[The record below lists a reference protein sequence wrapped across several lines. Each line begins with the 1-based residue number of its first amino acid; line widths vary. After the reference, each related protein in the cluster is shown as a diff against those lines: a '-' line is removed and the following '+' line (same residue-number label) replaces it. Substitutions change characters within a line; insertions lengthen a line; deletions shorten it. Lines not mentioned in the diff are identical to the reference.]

1 MNKVIIPLQGVT
13 CKDCAAVIAP
23 SLKSMKGVADAELD
37 FVRGE
42 VTVSGE
48 ALDLRALK
56 RRLSDLGFPVR
67 DSTPKPAAQSQ
78 RILDFKGLWQYFW
91 QLEDLK
97 YIIPGLI
104 LLLFSLLLP
113 GFGVPEAWVM
123 IIQLLLLPLA
133 GLPVFRNGFIS
144 FFKEKVLN
152 INFLM
157 SLAAIGAVIISET
170 HEALIM
176 LVLFTVSETME
187 GYTSDQARKVLL
199 EFADLAPKQ
208 ALKLTTSGEALVP
221 VEELSID
228 DVIIVRPG
236 ERFPMD
242 GIVLEGSSEVNQAP
256 ITGESRLVP
265 KHTGDTVLSSTINGQ
280 GVLKVRVSKL
290 VKDNTIQRIIA
301 LVTEAQTNKANQ
313 EKFIDHF
320 AAVYTPIVV
329 LIATLIIAIPPLFF
343 GQPLWNTA
351 AGYGWLHRGL
361 SLLMIGC
368 PCALVISTPIT
379 LISGLTRA
387 AREGVVFK
395 GGIFLE
401 NLSRI
406 RVMAFDKTGTLT
418 LGVPRVSEVKA
429 VDCVEQTGD
438 EVCEPCDNL
447 VAVASAVEA
456 SSSHPL
462 GQAVLAEAA
471 NRGVLTRYASAV
483 EGRNLDGKGQ
493 EGWVAGKL
501 ATVGS
506 LLLFLEEHND
516 HLPEAV
522 AQGSLEAEKKGQTT
536 MLVCDGERVL
546 GYMGV
551 QDALRREAPEI
562 IKELKELG
570 IQTVMLT
577 GDNLS
582 VANEIGS
589 HVGMSEVHAGLL
601 PAEKLNLMD
610 QLGKDGKLVAMVG
623 DGINDSPALAKA
635 DVGIA
640 MGGAGNAQVL
650 ETADMVL
657 MDDKLSKL
665 PFAVRLARFTN
676 ALIRQNIYIS
686 LIIKLIVAI
695 LAILGLTPLW
705 AAVLADIGISLGVT
719 LNGMR
724 ASRFKYAE

>member
-157 SLAAIGAVIISET
+157 SLAAIGVVIISET

-290 VKDNTIQRIIA
+290 AKDNTIQRIIA
-301 LVTEAQTNKANQ
+301 LVTEAQANKANQ
-313 EKFIDHF
+313 EKFIDRF

-589 HVGMSEVHAGLL
+589 RVGMSEVHAGLL

-695 LAILGLTPLW
+695 SILGLTPLW

>member
-589 HVGMSEVHAGLL
+589 RVGMSEVHAGLL

>member
-176 LVLFTVSETME
+176 LVLFTVSETMD

-221 VEELSID
+221 VEELGID

-290 VKDNTIQRIIA
+290 AKDNTIQRIIA
-301 LVTEAQTNKANQ
+301 LVTEAQANKANQ
-313 EKFIDHF
+313 EKFIDRF

-589 HVGMSEVHAGLL
+589 RVGMSEVHAGLL

>member
-1 MNKVIIPLQGVT
+1 MNKVTFPLQGVT
-13 CKDCAAVIAP
+13 CKDCAAVIEP
-23 SLKSMKGVADAELD
+23 SLKSMKGIADARLD

-48 ALDLRALK
+48 ALDLGTLK
-56 RRLSDLGFPVR
+56 RRLSELGFPVR
-67 DSTPKPAAQSQ
+67 DSAPKPSAQGQ
-78 RILDFKGLWQYFW
+78 RILDFKGFWQYFW
-91 QLEDLK
+91 RMEDLK

-133 GLPVFRNGFIS
+133 GLPVFRNGLIS

-176 LVLFTVSETME
+176 LVLFTISETME
-187 GYTSDQARKVLL
+187 GYTSDQARKILL

-208 ALKLTTSGEALVP
+208 ALKLTASGEALVP

-301 LVTEAQTNKANQ
+301 LVTEAQANKANQ
-313 EKFIDHF
+313 EKFIDRF

-329 LIATLIIAIPPLFF
+329 LIAALIIAIPPLFF

-406 RVMAFDKTGTLT
+406 GVMAFDKTGTLT
-418 LGVPRVSEVKA
+418 LGAPRVSEVKA

-438 EVCEPCDNL
+438 EVCESCDNL

-471 NRGVLTRYASAV
+471 NRGVLTRYGSAV

-589 HVGMSEVHAGLL
+589 RVGMAEVHAGLL
-601 PAEKLNLMD
+601 PTEKLNLLD

-695 LAILGLTPLW
+695 LAVLGLTPLW
-705 AAVLADIGISLGVT
+705 VAVLADIGISLGVT